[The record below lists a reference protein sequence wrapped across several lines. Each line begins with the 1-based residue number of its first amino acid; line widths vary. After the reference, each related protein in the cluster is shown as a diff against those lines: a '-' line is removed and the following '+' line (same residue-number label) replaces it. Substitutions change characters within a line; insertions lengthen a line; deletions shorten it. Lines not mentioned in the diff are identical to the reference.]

1 MFPRAGQ
8 PGHGRTTSLRR
19 QSSWIAQDRKS
30 RHTGLFELICCDC
43 GDHPYLQYSDI
54 PPRLQQIRGPYTL
67 EAPLWHLPNI
77 QSWFTAC
84 TRPRPAGQ
92 ALVTQ

>member
-1 MFPRAGQ
+1 MRASPATAGQ
-8 PGHGRTTSLRR
+8 RACGGSQP
-19 QSSWIAQDRKS
+19 WIAQDRKS

-77 QSWFTAC
+77 QSWFTAR